1 LNPELSPKAIRE
13 IREGTCNPLGA
24 PQVTTD
30 LSENIILT
38 SLDDLHNWAR
48 LSSLWP
54 LLYGTACCF
63 IEFAALIGSR
73 FDFDRFGLVPR
84 SSPRQADLLIVAG
97 TVTMKMAPALVRLD
111 EQMPEPKYVIAMGA
125 CTITGGMFSADST
138 TAVRGVDKL
147 IPVDLYLPGCPPRPE
162 AIFDAV
168 IKLRKKV
175 GNESILERTK
185 TEQTH
190 RYITTDHEMN
200 LVFSENTGEYLNKT
214 SANVIP
220 PSKKEKITVEKDE
233 IDLKMKD
240 YEDAISQSSKQIDI
254 KRLTEVV
261 STDLLK
267 EKLIIWLEENSEV
280 KEKTTKT
287 SKATKTTNTS
297 KAAKTA
303 TKTTK
308 TIGTTGTTKTRNK
321 KEKK

>member
-1 LNPELSPKAIRE
+1 MELNPLNKSPSSEAVRNLRE
-13 IREGTCNPLGA
+13 ASCGPVGTPT
-24 PQVTTD
+24 VTND

-38 SLDDLHNWAR
+38 SLEDLHNWAR

-97 TVTMKMAPALVRLD
+97 TVTMKMAPALVRLY

-190 RYITTDHEMN
+190 RYLTVEHEMKII
-200 LVFSENTGEYLNKT
+200 FSDNNGEYLTKKSENII
-214 SANVIP
+214 S
-220 PSKKEKITVEKDE
+220 SSSKEKINESAETNQEAKLTAASEEK
-233 IDLKMKD
+233 
-240 YEDAISQSSKQIDI
+240 
-254 KRLTEVV
+254 
-261 STDLLK
+261 
-267 EKLIIWLEENSEV
+267 
-280 KEKTTKT
+280 
-287 SKATKTTNTS
+287 
-297 KAAKTA
+297 
-303 TKTTK
+303 
-308 TIGTTGTTKTRNK
+308 
-321 KEKK
+321 

>member
-1 LNPELSPKAIRE
+1 LNQPLSPKAIRE

-30 LSENIILT
+30 LSENVILT

-84 SSPRQADLLIVAG
+84 SSPRQADLIIVAG
-97 TVTMKMAPALVRLD
+97 TVTMKMAPALVRLY

-175 GNESILERTK
+175 GNETILERSK
-185 TEQTH
+185 MEQTH
-190 RYITTDHEMN
+190 RYFTVDHQMN
-200 LVFSENTGEYLNKT
+200 LVFSENKGDYLNKI
-214 SANVIP
+214 NEKMIP
-220 PSKKEKITVEKDE
+220 LS
-233 IDLKMKD
+233 
-240 YEDAISQSSKQIDI
+240 
-254 KRLTEVV
+254 
-261 STDLLK
+261 
-267 EKLIIWLEENSEV
+267 
-280 KEKTTKT
+280 
-287 SKATKTTNTS
+287 
-297 KAAKTA
+297 
-303 TKTTK
+303 
-308 TIGTTGTTKTRNK
+308 NK
-321 KEKK
+321 KNISKLEGNIEEKSQVNKEEI

>member
-1 LNPELSPKAIRE
+1 MNNSLSPKAIRE

-97 TVTMKMAPALVRLD
+97 TVTMKMAPALVRLY

-125 CTITGGMFSADST
+125 CTITGGMFSSDST

-175 GNESILERTK
+175 SNESVFERNRS
-185 TEQTH
+185 EQTH
-190 RYITTDHEMN
+190 RYFTIEHNMN
-200 LVFSENTGEYLNKT
+200 LVFSENTGEYL
-214 SANVIP
+214 
-220 PSKKEKITVEKDE
+220 KKQT
-233 IDLKMKD
+233 
-240 YEDAISQSSKQIDI
+240 
-254 KRLTEVV
+254 
-261 STDLLK
+261 
-267 EKLIIWLEENSEV
+267 
-280 KEKTTKT
+280 EKTLD
-287 SKATKTTNTS
+287 SS
-297 KAAKTA
+297 
-303 TKTTK
+303 
-308 TIGTTGTTKTRNK
+308 RNK
-321 KEKK
+321 EVIDNIKEDSKETVFNQPDI

>member
-1 LNPELSPKAIRE
+1 MTQTPSPSISAVRDLREASCSPVDSPK
-13 IREGTCNPLGA
+13 
-24 PQVTTD
+24 VTSD
-30 LSENIILT
+30 LSENVILT
-38 SLDDLHNWAR
+38 TLDDLHNWAR

-97 TVTMKMAPALVRLD
+97 TVTMKMAPALVRLY

-175 GNESILERTK
+175 GNEALAERGNLLP
-185 TEQTH
+185 TH
-190 RYITTDHEMN
+190 RYMTVPHQMKAVEPIIT
-200 LVFSENTGEYLNKT
+200 GAYLQAETQRKALAAAAGLPLAT
-214 SANVIP
+214 PAAASA
-220 PSKKEKITVEKDE
+220 ET
-233 IDLKMKD
+233 
-240 YEDAISQSSKQIDI
+240 AA
-254 KRLTEVV
+254 
-261 STDLLK
+261 
-267 EKLIIWLEENSEV
+267 
-280 KEKTTKT
+280 
-287 SKATKTTNTS
+287 AT
-297 KAAKTA
+297 APAQA
-303 TKTTK
+303 
-308 TIGTTGTTKTRNK
+308 
-321 KEKK
+321 

>member
-1 LNPELSPKAIRE
+1 LKPQLSPKAIRE
-13 IREGTCNPLGA
+13 IREGTCHPLGA

-97 TVTMKMAPALVRLD
+97 TVTMKMAPALVRLY

-190 RYITTDHEMN
+190 RYITFDHEMN

-214 SANVIP
+214 STNVIP
-220 PSKKEKITVEKDE
+220 PSQKAQISELSEGSKE
-233 IDLKMKD
+233 
-240 YEDAISQSSKQIDI
+240 AQILNNEQD
-254 KRLTEVV
+254 
-261 STDLLK
+261 
-267 EKLIIWLEENSEV
+267 
-280 KEKTTKT
+280 
-287 SKATKTTNTS
+287 
-297 KAAKTA
+297 
-303 TKTTK
+303 
-308 TIGTTGTTKTRNK
+308 
-321 KEKK
+321 

>member
-1 LNPELSPKAIRE
+1 MTTSLSASALRDQ
-13 IREGTCNPLGA
+13 RDASCNPVGA
-24 PQVTTD
+24 PKVTAD
-30 LSENIILT
+30 LSENVILT
-38 SLDDLHNWAR
+38 TLDDLHNWAR

-97 TVTMKMAPALVRLD
+97 TVTMKMGPALVRLY

-175 GNESILERTK
+175 GNEALAERGNLLP
-185 TEQTH
+185 TH
-190 RYITTDHEMN
+190 RYCTVPHQMKAVQPLVDGRYLRAETQQAALAAAAGIPVAAAVTTQEP
-200 LVFSENTGEYLNKT
+200 
-214 SANVIP
+214 A
-220 PSKKEKITVEKDE
+220 
-233 IDLKMKD
+233 
-240 YEDAISQSSKQIDI
+240 DA
-254 KRLTEVV
+254 
-261 STDLLK
+261 
-267 EKLIIWLEENSEV
+267 
-280 KEKTTKT
+280 
-287 SKATKTTNTS
+287 
-297 KAAKTA
+297 
-303 TKTTK
+303 
-308 TIGTTGTTKTRNK
+308 
-321 KEKK
+321 

>member
-1 LNPELSPKAIRE
+1 MTNTPSIEALKDLRAAS
-13 IREGTCNPLGA
+13 CNPVGTPTITA
-24 PQVTTD
+24 N
-30 LSENIILT
+30 LSENVILT
-38 SLDDLHNWAR
+38 TLDDIHNWAR

-97 TVTMKMAPALVRLD
+97 TVTMKMAPALVRLY

-175 GNESILERTK
+175 GNEALVERGNL
-185 TEQTH
+185 QQSH
-190 RYITTDHEMN
+190 RYCTVSHQMKAVAPIVN
-200 LVFSENTGEYLNKT
+200 GQYLAAET
-214 SANVIP
+214 QRQALAAASSLPMPAPAAAIP
-220 PSKKEKITVEKDE
+220 APVE
-233 IDLKMKD
+233 
-240 YEDAISQSSKQIDI
+240 A
-254 KRLTEVV
+254 
-261 STDLLK
+261 
-267 EKLIIWLEENSEV
+267 
-280 KEKTTKT
+280 
-287 SKATKTTNTS
+287 
-297 KAAKTA
+297 
-303 TKTTK
+303 
-308 TIGTTGTTKTRNK
+308 
-321 KEKK
+321 

>member
-1 LNPELSPKAIRE
+1 MNNSLSPKAIRE

-54 LLYGTACCF
+54 LLYGTACRF

-97 TVTMKMAPALVRLD
+97 TVTMKMAPALVRLY

-125 CTITGGMFSADST
+125 CTITGGMFSSDST

-175 GNESILERTK
+175 SNESVFERNK
-185 TEQTH
+185 SEQTH
-190 RYITTDHEMN
+190 RYFTIEHDMN
-200 LVFSENTGEYLNKT
+200 LIFSENTGEYLKKQTEKT
-214 SANVIP
+214 L
-220 PSKKEKITVEKDE
+220 D
-233 IDLKMKD
+233 
-240 YEDAISQSSKQIDI
+240 SSKNKEAVDTLQEDRKDTVYNQKDI
-254 KRLTEVV
+254 
-261 STDLLK
+261 
-267 EKLIIWLEENSEV
+267 
-280 KEKTTKT
+280 
-287 SKATKTTNTS
+287 
-297 KAAKTA
+297 
-303 TKTTK
+303 
-308 TIGTTGTTKTRNK
+308 
-321 KEKK
+321 